1 MNFINI
7 SIAINIAILA
17 VIKNVLGFIYF
28 CITQI
33 GISIRNATKF
43 QIHKKSH
50 DKRGDSST
58 NQKKNTI
65 VK

>member
-1 MNFINI
+1 MNI
-7 SIAINIAILA
+7 SIATNIAMLA
-17 VIKNVLGFIYF
+17 IIRNVLGFIYF

-33 GISIRNATKF
+33 GISIKNATKF

-50 DKRGDSST
+50 DKSGDSKTS
-58 NQKKNTI
+58 QKKNTI